1 MSTKKQPPAGHI
13 ANGAGVR
20 WESQGGG
27 VFKKKRGQVRA
38 FVDADQDP
46 VTAAA
51 RADAK
56 VRWSRWRGEDP
67 MRERRAAS
75 YIVEVPRKGK
85 HRGELAPDYYC
96 VLATVL
102 EQQNPRAPREV
113 ARG

>member
-27 VFKKKRGQVRA
+27 VFKKKRGITRA
-38 FVDADQDP
+38 FVPAGQAP
-46 VTAAA
+46 VLAAA
-51 RADAK
+51 AAGPS
-56 VRWSRWRGEDP
+56 VGWSRWRGEDP
-67 MRERRAAS
+67 GRARRAAS

-85 HRGELAPDYYC
+85 HRGPLAPDYYC